1 MMLKNRNNST
11 SQLDEFY
18 APLFLGDR
26 LIMHDICNALGLS
39 SAKKDEFIKDYYKND
54 ENKLIMWAKRI
65 KRKCPKFFD
74 TFIELAE
81 LDDDLVNENFNMKG
95 KRNTIVK
102 EANSYGWVVEDYDAY
117 EAYQFACDNFGKE
130 YVDDQIIDTLS
141 TEELASSLAYLFRM
155 WDFEDWNEYKE

>member
-1 MMLKNRNNST
+1 MIRIMKNNGKGLN
-11 SQLDEFY
+11 EFY

-81 LDDDLVNENFNMKG
+81 LDDDLVNENFNSEVG
-95 KRNTIVK
+95 KNMIIK

-155 WDFEDWNEYKE
+155 WNFEEWYEYKE